1 MKRSVPTLL
10 LMAGVGLVPAAAGR
24 SGLAHGQTGT
34 TAGAAP
40 TVAEDDAH
48 PMQVLGD
55 TPEYCAQ
62 LERIIARQPKRP
74 AEVRA
79 MVAEGHQMCDHG
91 QVRVGIMYMR
101 RALMI
106 LRHKPLIMVQ
116 P

>member
-1 MKRSVPTLL
+1 MNRTVPTLL
-10 LMAGVGLVPAAAGR
+10 LLACVGLVPAAAGR
-24 SGLAHGQTGT
+24 SGRAHGQSV
-34 TAGAAP
+34 AAP
-40 TVAEDDAH
+40 TVPDDDAH

-62 LERIIARQPKRP
+62 LERIIARQPNRP
-74 AEVRA
+74 AEVREL
-79 MVAEGHQMCDHG
+79 VIEGHRMCDHG
-91 QVRVGIMYMR
+91 QVRVGILYMR